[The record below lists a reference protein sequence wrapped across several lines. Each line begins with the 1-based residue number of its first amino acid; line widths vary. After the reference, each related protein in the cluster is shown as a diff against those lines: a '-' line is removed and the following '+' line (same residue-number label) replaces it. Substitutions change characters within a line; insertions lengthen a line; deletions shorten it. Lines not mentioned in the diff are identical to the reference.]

1 MISVGDSVDV
11 YWNLHRDLFSVRS
24 RRRSDYGRVIGHV
37 ERFHLT
43 DVSFVVNE
51 AGRQRVLRER
61 RKNVHAFVRGLWAED
76 AELRPVRVSYNPYRA
91 PSFLA
96 LDQPAVWTDE
106 VCGAVNL
113 GHPLLTM

>member
-1 MISVGDSVDV
+1 MIDTGTPVDV

-51 AGRQRVLRER
+51 AGRQRVLREK

-76 AELRPVRVSYNPYRA
+76 AELRPVRVSYSPYRA
-91 PSFLA
+91 PFFLA
-96 LDQPAVWTDE
+96 FDQAVAWTDE
-106 VCGAVNL
+106 VCGVVSL
-113 GHPLLTM
+113 GHPLLTL